1 MIFKTFLIISVIILS
16 VYSESVENMSDETS
30 SSVNCDT
37 FFVEAEESLLEQFI
51 QRKGLQ
57 QEYEERNDSF
67 DSCLKF
73 LDKFII
79 LVDEYRDEEGKQDDY
94 KLQKRAYK
102 MRPNG
107 FGKFS
112 TKIGFNFKDQD

>member
-1 MIFKTFLIISVIILS
+1 MIFKTFLIISVIIVS
-16 VYSESVENMSDETS
+16 IYSESVENISNE
-30 SSVNCDT
+30 SVNCDT

-73 LDKFII
+73 LDKFIL
-79 LVDEYRDEEGKQDDY
+79 LVDEYRKEEGKQADY
-94 KLQKRAYK
+94 ILQKRAYK

-107 FGKFS
+107 FGKLS
-112 TKIGFNFKDQD
+112 TKIGSSFKDQD